1 MQGFKWLALMGL
13 VSMVGLPAV
22 AEPGFQGSYVGVV
35 VDRDRT
41 VDALPSLLGA
51 VNQSSLVFDEA
62 LRQYRYSRTPAPSS
76 DQARGNQ
83 FQGRLDFA
91 KSPLSLRGTVF
102 VGEDAT
108 AVLPALS
115 YDLAVGS
122 RTNIYT
128 GVGYAIVNAPEL
140 ATPLGKESGV
150 VLTTGLETAAG
161 KNLVIFGD
169 AKLNLSDRSTNG
181 DPKIRWQFGAGFRF

>member
-1 MQGFKWLALMGL
+1 MQGFRLLALTGL
-13 VSMVGLPAV
+13 LGMVALPAL
-22 AEPGFQGSYVGVV
+22 AETGFQGSYLGVV

-41 VDALPSLLGA
+41 VDSLPSLLGA
-51 VNQSSLVFDEA
+51 VNQSNLVFDEV
-62 LRQYRYSRTPAPSS
+62 LRQYRYSRSPDPVS
-76 DQARGNQ
+76 DQVRGNQ
-83 FQGRLDFA
+83 FQGRVDFA
-91 KSPLSLRGTVF
+91 NSPLSLRGTVF
-102 VGEDAT
+102 VGEAAT
-108 AVLPALS
+108 AVLPTLS

-128 GVGYAIVNAPEL
+128 GVGYAVVNSPEL

-169 AKLNLSDRSTNG
+169 AKLNLGDRGISG
-181 DPKIRWQFGAGFRF
+181 DPKIRWQFGAGIRF